1 MELSVITVTRNRPQL
16 LAQKLASLAAQTLP
30 PDRFE
35 LVICVNGCEQ
45 GSLELLNGV
54 DTPFS
59 MKVLSF
65 ATNEGAAK
73 ARNACAK
80 QAQGEAIYLS
90 DDDCLLFPDTLAQ
103 HLAAQRLAP
112 VVAVGAIYFEHDGAS
127 RVWRPGRVGYWNVNG
142 ANTSL
147 PRVSFEAVGGFD
159 ESLSGYGGED
169 ILLGY
174 RLKQA
179 GLGFMALPEAR
190 VRHLGP
196 DPQRSGD
203 RDKARMA
210 GKNAVKIVARHPNL
224 AFRLGVHPLSLWA
237 KRVLLAPPLG
247 LVWQR
252 LDSVSY
258 TYERAYL
265 AGALEEKRRG
275 REANR
280 T

>member
-1 MELSVITVTRNRPQL
+1 MELSVITVTRNRPQI

-45 GSLELLNGV
+45 GSLELLRATG
-54 DTPFS
+54 TPFS
-59 MKVLSF
+59 MTVLSF
-65 ATNEGAAK
+65 AANEGAAK
-73 ARNACAK
+73 ARNACAR
-80 QAQGEAIYLS
+80 QVEGEIIYFS
-90 DDDCLLFPDTLAQ
+90 DDDCLLCPDTLAR
-103 HLAAQRLAP
+103 HLAAQRRMP
-112 VVAVGAIYFEHDGAS
+112 RVAVGAIRFEHDGAS
-127 RVWRPGRVGYWNVNG
+127 RAWRPGRVGYWNVNG

-147 PRVSFEAVGGFD
+147 PRKAFEAVGGFD

-179 GLGFMALPEAR
+179 GLSFMALPEAR

-203 RDKARMA
+203 LDKARSA
-210 GKNAVKIVARHPNL
+210 GKNAVKIAAQHPEL
-224 AFRLGVHPLSLWA
+224 ALRLGVHPLSILL
-237 KRVLLAPPLG
+237 KRVLLVPPLG

-252 LDSVSY
+252 LDGVSY
-258 TYERAYL
+258 GYERAYL
-265 AGALEEKRRG
+265 QGALKEKV
-275 REANR
+275 NV
-280 T
+280 

>member
-1 MELSVITVTRNRPQL
+1 MELSVITVTRNRPQIV
-16 LAQKLASLAAQTLP
+16 AQKLTSLAAQTLP

-45 GSLELLNGV
+45 GSLELLRSAE
-54 DTPFS
+54 TPFS
-59 MKVLSF
+59 TTVLSF
-65 ATNEGAAK
+65 AVNEGAAK

-80 QAQGEAIYLS
+80 QAQGETIYLS
-90 DDDCLLFPDTLAQ
+90 DDDCLLFPDTLAR
-103 HLAAQRLAP
+103 HLAAQRQAP
-112 VVAVGAIYFEHDGAS
+112 GVAVGAIRFEHDGAS

-147 PRVSFEAVGGFD
+147 PRRAFEAVGGFD

-179 GLGFMALPEAR
+179 GLSFMALPEAP

-203 RDKARMA
+203 LVKAQSA
-210 GKNAVKIVARHPNL
+210 GKSAVKIAAQHPEL
-224 AFRLGVHPLSLWA
+224 ALRLGVHPLPILA
-237 KRVLLAPPLG
+237 KRALLAPPLG

-252 LDSVSY
+252 LDSASY
-258 TYERAYL
+258 AYERAYL
-265 AGALEEKRRG
+265 MGALEEKAHEG
-275 REANR
+275 
-280 T
+280 